1 MRENLSQRPRGD
13 FIVEL
18 VKRGTKTDLR
28 ELLYAIRS
36 DPLGQVLD
44 NALGAAALCI
54 ERDNEDGFPWAARR
68 ARDFG
73 TSSRVGDRL
82 GRQERPRREKTRDGA
97 RSGAEHRL
105 RTHALR

>member
-18 VKRGTKTDLR
+18 LKRGTKADLR
-28 ELLYAIRS
+28 KLLYAIRS

-44 NALGAAALCI
+44 NAVWAAALCI

-68 ARDFG
+68 ARD
-73 TSSRVGDRL
+73 S
-82 GRQERPRREKTRDGA
+82 EPRRG
-97 RSGAEHRL
+97 
-105 RTHALR
+105 